1 MPNRGRG
8 FIMAVVLR
16 SLLLALALAPASA
29 PAPGSPTPAE
39 YLALGR
45 FEAAAA
51 AIEATGDL
59 ERLRLAAEIRVGL
72 GQRERADADLAVI
85 ERAQPSPAAAAAAF
99 WERRALLHTDLER
112 REHATTY
119 LRHHARAGGRE
130 RQALAE
136 LTLATSLYDA
146 ACEHGLL
153 AGLCLSVRLRWY
165 PATDVHG
172 THRWRWP
179 PNERKTPWYAR
190 CEGHHIETF
199 RGHPRAAKLSARA
212 RSHLQRARRLLGD
225 LVDLPARPLSAEV
238 VQAGLI
244 AELLALEPKL
254 EAHLARKPP
263 KIRVAPDRYRT
274 GTADTPE
281 RRRIVRQQL
290 AEIAR
295 TKDDLAAFLKDL
307 DRDAA
312 ALHARYSEL
321 ARQANAGSLARAS
334 WLRAALVAHHQAAT
348 LIDWEPERGFASLQ
362 DARAHC
368 ERLEL
373 RNEPLLRLA
382 RDAYGRCLADARATG
397 HLGLTAELCEDVLDV
412 RWPEDSQPVDE
423 LLDPC
428 PRTASRPISI
438 GVQLDAP
445 SLATAA
451 SASLP

>member
-1 MPNRGRG
+1 
-8 FIMAVVLR
+8 MAVVLR
-16 SLLLALALAPASA
+16 SLLFALALAPAS
-29 PAPGSPTPAE
+29 SPTPTD

-45 FEAAAA
+45 FEEAAA

-59 ERLRLAAEIRVGL
+59 ESMRLAAEIRVGL
-72 GQRERADADLAVI
+72 GQRERAEADLAVI

-99 WERRALLHTDLER
+99 WQRRALLHTDRER

-119 LRHHARAGGRE
+119 LRLHARAGGRE

-136 LTLATSLYDA
+136 LTLASSLHDE
-146 ACEHGLL
+146 ACESGTL
-153 AGLCLSVRLRWY
+153 AGICLSMRLRWH
-165 PATDVHG
+165 PATDEHG
-172 THRWRWP
+172 TRRWRWP
-179 PNERKTPWYAR
+179 PDERETPWYAR
-190 CEGHHIETF
+190 CEGNHIETL
-199 RGHPRAAKLSARA
+199 RGNPRAAKLAARA
-212 RSHLQRARRLLGD
+212 RSHLQRAQRLLRG
-225 LVDLPARPLSAEV
+225 LVNLPARPLAAEL
-238 VQAGLI
+238 VQAGI
-244 AELLALEPKL
+244 VAELLALEPEL

-263 KIRVAPDRYRT
+263 KLRVAPDRYRT

-295 TKDDLAAFLKDL
+295 TKHDLAAFLTEL

-321 ARQANAGSLARAS
+321 AAQASAGSLARAS

-348 LIDWEPERGFASLQ
+348 LTDWEPERGFASLQ

-397 HLGLTAELCEDVLDV
+397 HLDAAAELCERVLEE

-423 LLDPC
+423 LLDPR

-438 GVQLDAP
+438 GLQIDAP
-445 SLATAA
+445 ILDPAA
-451 SASLP
+451 SASPP